1 MNKIHNLFTTLL
13 LAVTALAL
21 GSCTDEYEYTAATV
35 EGQQVY
41 FSNTLASTQNL
52 SDTESSF
59 NISLNRIM
67 TDGELTVNLTI
78 DDASGIYSMPSSVSF
93 ADGED
98 EVSIPVSY
106 DPTKLE
112 YDVFNDVTIAIAD
125 VDYTTPY
132 GNSSYSFS
140 AGMPSPYVL
149 LGTGRFEDNN
159 VASGYSEVEIYQNKN
174 NPNEIRIM
182 HPYDEIAEYL
192 GSTGYQTYPEL
203 YPEYLQLC
211 IMKNGETFPSGAAV
225 TADDLVY
232 FEQSYIGFVLFS
244 NSTNCTQ
251 ILHPSLLSGLPVEYN
266 RVLAWQEDGTPG
278 QIQLAPYYMD
288 HMEGSSVYGTS
299 MANLDGGIIITFP
312 GYNPKDYSVSVS
324 YLGAFSSADGE
335 SFAMGNV
342 TLGADIEEAKV
353 AVIEG
358 NDVNAALSQIM
369 SGAVETTT
377 VTESGEVRIPCKYSG
392 TCTMVAIGY
401 AEGEMQAYNAATFE
415 FTLGPSEWTSIGTG
429 LYTDYIVS
437 NNFTPDG
444 VNPFDPIQYPVEV
457 QENTNTPGV
466 YRVVKPYAPEVYG
479 YGDGFGYDE
488 SQSYNIVI
496 NASDPDAVYIQTQPT
511 GIDLGGQYGMLYMLS
526 YGGMVLENG
535 VDFETAKANGLINGT
550 LKNGVISFGARELF
564 YTTAADLSDPQGHVY
579 CANPDNAVS
588 VLTLPSAVTEQ
599 AKAKA
604 AKSMKVLNGM
614 KLSKKRLSTKNA
626 AKLNRNKKFMLVKA
640 FQLNKNV
647 KLNRK

>member
-13 LAVTALAL
+13 LAVTALTL
-21 GSCTDEYEYTAATV
+21 GSCTEEYEYTAATV
-35 EGQQVY
+35 EGEQVY
-41 FSNTLASTQNL
+41 FSNALASTQNI

-59 NISLNRIM
+59 NVSLNRIK
-67 TDGELTVNLTI
+67 TDGELTVNLTL
-78 DDASGIYSMPSSVSF
+78 DDASGIYSIPSSVSF

-140 AGMPSPYVL
+140 AGMPSPYVSI
-149 LGTGRFEDNN
+149 GTGKFADTYLIEE
-159 VASGYSEVEIYQNKN
+159 GYAEVEIMQNQN
-174 NPNEIRIM
+174 NPNQFRVM
-182 HPYDEIAEYL
+182 HPYDEFAEAFAEAGYNLSGEPAEYL
-192 GSTGYQTYPEL
+192 EF
-203 YPEYLQLC
+203 EVLQP
-211 IMKNGETFPSGAAV
+211 GETLKGV
-225 TADDLVY
+225 TVTKQDLVY
-232 FEQSYIGFVLFS
+232 FSPTATSIILNDSYGVPVTIMHPCHFTDYAS
-244 NSTNCTQ
+244 EDAWTHNCVT
-251 ILHPSLLSGLPVEYN
+251 
-266 RVLAWQEDGTPG
+266 AWQEDGTPG
-278 QIQLAPYYMD
+278 TVQLAPMYYMD
-288 HMEGSSVYGTS
+288 GVGGWDNTQ
-299 MANLDGGIIITFP
+299 ADGMITITFP
-312 GYNPKDYSVSVS
+312 GYDPKDYSVRVS

-353 AVIEG
+353 AVVEG

>member
-140 AGMPSPYVL
+140 AGMPSPYVSI
-149 LGTGRFEDNN
+149 GTGKFSDTYFGSVLGIESVD
-159 VASGYSEVEIYQNKN
+159 VEFLQNQN
-174 NPNEIRIM
+174 DPRLIRIM
-182 HPYDEIAEYL
+182 HPYDEYSMENSGDA
-192 GSTGYQTYPEL
+192 SACS
-203 YPEYLQLC
+203 EYLQLYVL
-211 IMKNGETFPSGAAV
+211 KAGDTHPLTGEAV
-225 TADDLVY
+225 QEDGLVY
-232 FEQSYIGFVLFS
+232 FDEC
-244 NSTNCTQ
+244 STGIDTGYGVPAEIWYPGMLQGGEADNANCRVTAWQ
-251 ILHPSLLSGLPVEYN
+251 DNGLP
-266 RVLAWQEDGTPG
+266 GT
-278 QIQLAPYYMD
+278 IQLLPFLISNTA
-288 HMEGSSVYGTS
+288 EGLYGGQYSSMGSNIT
-299 MANLDGGIIITFP
+299 ITFP
-312 GYNPKDYSVSVS
+312 GYDPKDYSVRVS

-353 AVIEG
+353 AVVEG

-550 LKNGVISFGARELF
+550 LKNGVISFGAGELF
-564 YTTAADLSDPQGHVY
+564 YTTAADLSSPQGSIY
-579 CANPDNAVS
+579 RANKDNAVS
-588 VLTLPSAVTEQ
+588 ILTLPSAVTEQ

-604 AKSMKVLNGM
+604 AKSMKAMRGM

-626 AKLNRNKKFMLVKA
+626 TRLNINKKFMLPKA

>member
-13 LAVTALAL
+13 LAVTALTL
-21 GSCTDEYEYTAATV
+21 GSCTEEYEYTAATV
-35 EGQQVY
+35 EGEQVY
-41 FSNTLASTQNL
+41 FSNALASTQNI

-59 NISLNRIM
+59 NVSLNRIK
-67 TDGELTVNLTI
+67 TDGELTVNLTL
-78 DDASGIYSMPSSVSF
+78 DDASGIYSIPSSVSF

-159 VASGYSEVEIYQNKN
+159 VVSGYSEVEIYQNKN

-203 YPEYLQLC
+203 YPEYLQLR
-211 IMKNGETFPSGAAV
+211 IMQNGETFPSGAAV

-232 FEQSYIGFVLFS
+232 FEQSYIGFALFS

-353 AVIEG
+353 AVVEG

-429 LYTDYIVS
+429 LYTDYILCTFLS
-437 NNFTPDG
+437 DSETGAPAPAIN
-444 VNPFDPIQYPVEV
+444 YPVTV
-457 QENTNTPGV
+457 QESTTTPGV
-466 YRVVKPYAPEVYG
+466 YRLLSPYDPEVNPYG
-479 YGDGFGYDE
+479 SYFSYDA
-488 SQSYNIVI
+488 SSSYNIII
-496 NASDPDAVYIQTQPT
+496 NASDPDAVYMQMQPT
-511 GIDLGGQYGMLYMLS
+511 GITAGQLGDIYIMS
-526 YGGMVLENG
+526 YGGYEIDMGNSFADL
-535 VDFETAKANGLINGT
+535 KALGMIKGH
-550 LKNGVISFGARELF
+550 LKDGVISFDGQELC
-564 YTTAADLSDPQGHVY
+564 YALTGTGGMY
-579 CANPDNAVS
+579 YVS
-588 VLTLPSAVTEQ
+588 EEETPFLTLPSAVSAQ

-604 AKSMKVLNGM
+604 AKAAKAYGNRMTVKANP
-614 KLSKKRLSTKNA
+614 KLSASSSLKAKRLAMPKMNA
-626 AKLNRNKKFMLVKA
+626 KA

>member
-13 LAVTALAL
+13 LAVTALTL
-21 GSCTDEYEYTAATV
+21 GSCTEEYEYTAATV
-35 EGQQVY
+35 EGEQVY
-41 FSNTLASTQNL
+41 FSNALASTQNI

-59 NISLNRIM
+59 NVSLNRIK
-67 TDGELTVNLTI
+67 TDGELTVNLTL
-78 DDASGIYSMPSSVSF
+78 DDASGIYSIPSSVSF

-140 AGMPSPYVL
+140 AGMPSPYVSI
-149 LGTGRFEDNN
+149 GTGKFSDTYFGSVLGIESVD
-159 VASGYSEVEIYQNKN
+159 VEFLQNQN
-174 NPNEIRIM
+174 DPRLIRIV
-182 HPYDEIAEYL
+182 HPYDEYSMENSGDA
-192 GSTGYQTYPEL
+192 SACS
-203 YPEYLQLC
+203 EYLQFYVL
-211 IMKNGETFPSGAAV
+211 KAGDTHPLTGEAV
-225 TADDLVY
+225 QEDGLVY
-232 FEQSYIGFVLFS
+232 FDEC
-244 NSTNCTQ
+244 STGIDTGYGVPAEIWYPGMLQGGEADNANCRVTAWQ
-251 ILHPSLLSGLPVEYN
+251 DNGLP
-266 RVLAWQEDGTPG
+266 GT
-278 QIQLAPYYMD
+278 IQLLPFLISNTA
-288 HMEGSSVYGTS
+288 EGLYGGQYSSMG
-299 MANLDGGIIITFP
+299 ANITITFP
-312 GYNPKDYSVSVS
+312 GYDPKDYSVRVS

-353 AVIEG
+353 AVVEG

>member
-78 DDASGIYSMPSSVSF
+78 DDASGIYSIPSSVSF

-140 AGMPSPYVL
+140 AGMPSPYVSI
-149 LGTGRFEDNN
+149 GTGKFSDTYFGSVLGIESVD
-159 VASGYSEVEIYQNKN
+159 VEFLQNQN
-174 NPNEIRIM
+174 DPRLIRIM
-182 HPYDEIAEYL
+182 HPYDEYSMENSGDA
-192 GSTGYQTYPEL
+192 SACS
-203 YPEYLQLC
+203 EYLQFYVL
-211 IMKNGETFPSGAAV
+211 KAGDTHPLTGEAV
-225 TADDLVY
+225 QEDGLVY
-232 FEQSYIGFVLFS
+232 FDEC
-244 NSTNCTQ
+244 STGIDTGYGVPAEIWYPGMLQGGEADNANCRVTAWQ
-251 ILHPSLLSGLPVEYN
+251 DNGLP
-266 RVLAWQEDGTPG
+266 GT
-278 QIQLAPYYMD
+278 IQLLPFLISNTA
-288 HMEGSSVYGTS
+288 EGLYGGQYSSMGSNIT
-299 MANLDGGIIITFP
+299 ITFP
-312 GYNPKDYSVSVS
+312 GYDPKDYSVRVS

-353 AVIEG
+353 AVVEG

-429 LYTDYIVS
+429 LYTDYILCTFLS
-437 NNFTPDG
+437 DSETGAPAPAIN
-444 VNPFDPIQYPVEV
+444 YPVTV
-457 QENTNTPGV
+457 QESTTTPGV
-466 YRVVKPYAPEVYG
+466 YRLLSPYDPEVNPYG
-479 YGDGFGYDE
+479 SYFSYDA
-488 SQSYNIVI
+488 SSSYNIII
-496 NASDPDAVYIQTQPT
+496 NASDPDAVYMQMQPT
-511 GIDLGGQYGMLYMLS
+511 GITAGQFGDIYIMS
-526 YGGMVLENG
+526 YGGYEIDMGNSFADL
-535 VDFETAKANGLINGT
+535 KALGMIKGH
-550 LKNGVISFGARELF
+550 LKDGVISFDGQELC
-564 YTTAADLSDPQGHVY
+564 YALTGTGGMY
-579 CANPDNAVS
+579 YVS
-588 VLTLPSAVTEQ
+588 EEETPLLTLPSAVSAQ

-604 AKSMKVLNGM
+604 AKAAKAYGNRMTIKANP
-614 KLSKKRLSTKNA
+614 KLSASSSLKAKKMEMSRKNA
-626 AKLNRNKKFMLVKA
+626 KA

>member
-140 AGMPSPYVL
+140 AGMPSPYVSI
-149 LGTGRFEDNN
+149 GTGKFSDTYFGSVLGIESVD
-159 VASGYSEVEIYQNKN
+159 VEFLQNQN
-174 NPNEIRIM
+174 DPRLIRIV
-182 HPYDEIAEYL
+182 HPYDEYSMENSGDA
-192 GSTGYQTYPEL
+192 SACS
-203 YPEYLQLC
+203 EYLQFYVL
-211 IMKNGETFPSGAAV
+211 KAGDTHPLTGEAV
-225 TADDLVY
+225 QEDGLVY
-232 FEQSYIGFVLFS
+232 FDEC
-244 NSTNCTQ
+244 STGIDTGYGVPAEIWYPGMLQGGEADNANCRVTAWQ
-251 ILHPSLLSGLPVEYN
+251 DNGLP
-266 RVLAWQEDGTPG
+266 GT
-278 QIQLAPYYMD
+278 IQLLPFLISNTA
-288 HMEGSSVYGTS
+288 EGLYGGQYSSMG
-299 MANLDGGIIITFP
+299 ANITITFP
-312 GYNPKDYSVSVS
+312 GYDPKDYSVRVS

-353 AVIEG
+353 AVVEG

>member
-13 LAVTALAL
+13 LAVTALTL

-52 SDTESSF
+52 SDAESSF
-59 NISLNRIM
+59 NVSLNRIM
-67 TDGELTVNLTI
+67 TDGELTVNLTL
-78 DDASGIYSMPSSVSF
+78 DDASGIYSIPSSVSF

-232 FEQSYIGFVLFS
+232 FEQSYIGFALFS

-353 AVIEG
+353 AVVEG

-392 TCTMVAIGY
+392 TCTMLAIGY

-429 LYTDYIVS
+429 LYTDYILCTFLS
-437 NNFTPDG
+437 DSETGAPAPAIN
-444 VNPFDPIQYPVEV
+444 YPVTV
-457 QENTNTPGV
+457 QESTTTPGV
-466 YRVVKPYAPEVYG
+466 YRLLSPYDPEVNPYG
-479 YGDGFGYDE
+479 SYFSYDA
-488 SQSYNIVI
+488 SSSYNIII
-496 NASDPDAVYIQTQPT
+496 NASDPDAVYMQMQPT
-511 GIDLGGQYGMLYMLS
+511 GVTAGQYGDIYIMS
-526 YGGMVLENG
+526 YGGYEIDMGNSFADL
-535 VDFETAKANGLINGT
+535 KALGMIKGH
-550 LKNGVISFGARELF
+550 LKDGVISFDGQELC
-564 YTTAADLSDPQGHVY
+564 YALTGTGGMY
-579 CANPDNAVS
+579 YVS
-588 VLTLPSAVTEQ
+588 EEETPLLTLPSAVSAQ

-604 AKSMKVLNGM
+604 AKAAKAYGNRMTIKANP
-614 KLSKKRLSTKNA
+614 KLLASSSLKAKKMEMSRKNA
-626 AKLNRNKKFMLVKA
+626 KA

>member
-140 AGMPSPYVL
+140 AGMPSPYVSI
-149 LGTGRFEDNN
+149 GTGKFADTYLIEE
-159 VASGYSEVEIYQNKN
+159 GYAEVEIMQNQN
-174 NPNEIRIM
+174 NPNQFRVM
-182 HPYDEIAEYL
+182 HPYDEFAEAFAEAGYNLSGEPAEYL
-192 GSTGYQTYPEL
+192 EF
-203 YPEYLQLC
+203 EVLQP
-211 IMKNGETFPSGAAV
+211 GETLNGV
-225 TADDLVY
+225 TVTKQDLVY
-232 FEQSYIGFVLFS
+232 FSPTATSIILNDSYGVPVTIMHPCHFTDYAS
-244 NSTNCTQ
+244 EDAWTHNCVT
-251 ILHPSLLSGLPVEYN
+251 
-266 RVLAWQEDGTPG
+266 AWQEDGTPG
-278 QIQLAPYYMD
+278 TVQLAPMYYMD
-288 HMEGSSVYGTS
+288 GVGGWDNTQ
-299 MANLDGGIIITFP
+299 ADGMITITFP
-312 GYNPKDYSVSVS
+312 GYNPKDYSMNVS

-353 AVIEG
+353 AVVEG

-429 LYTDYIVS
+429 LYTDYILCTFLYDS
-437 NNFTPDG
+437 ETGAPAPAIN
-444 VNPFDPIQYPVEV
+444 YPVTV
-457 QENTNTPGV
+457 QESTTTPGV
-466 YRVVKPYAPEVYG
+466 YRLLSPYDPEVNPYG
-479 YGDGFGYDE
+479 SYFSYDA
-488 SQSYNIVI
+488 SSSYNIII
-496 NASDPDAVYIQTQPT
+496 NASDPDAVYMQMQPT
-511 GIDLGGQYGMLYMLS
+511 GVTAGQDGDIYIMS
-526 YGGMVLENG
+526 YGGYGIDQGNSFADL
-535 VDFETAKANGLINGT
+535 KAAGMIKGY
-550 LKNGVISFGARELF
+550 LKDGVITFDAQELC
-564 YTTAADLSDPQGHVY
+564 YALTGTGYMYYASEEETPL
-579 CANPDNAVS
+579 
-588 VLTLPSAVTEQ
+588 LTLPSAASAQ

-604 AKSMKVLNGM
+604 AKAAKAYGNRMTVKANP
-614 KLSKKRLSTKNA
+614 KLLASSSLKAKKMEMSRKNA
-626 AKLNRNKKFMLVKA
+626 KA